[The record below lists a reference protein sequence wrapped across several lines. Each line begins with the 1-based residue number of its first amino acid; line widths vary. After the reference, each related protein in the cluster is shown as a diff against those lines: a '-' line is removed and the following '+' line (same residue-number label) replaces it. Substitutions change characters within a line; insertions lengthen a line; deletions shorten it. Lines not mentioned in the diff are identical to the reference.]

1 MARQIDNLL
10 CDLLDKLLRA
20 LADGPAG
27 NLLVCNVSSRLVP
40 RLVLRAP
47 TTLAALAARLVP
59 ACLAGHDALS
69 QLLARLFEL
78 PLGTTGKLR
87 ALIRWDLGLMLVNAI
102 KETLGLPADTVVAIA
117 AITRGAADACIVYLG
132 VADLPASMPSL
143 TANMPSSTTNL
154 YTSISLT
161 EFEAL
166 MPVAAPVAAPVA
178 DPSALAIFCESLA
191 TLVWAIAPHC
201 EHGGP
206 AARCSDCM
214 VRFVEELRAAK
225 RPARRSDPL
234 LVPPTQQLAQAR
246 GEAARGEA
254 ARGEIRGETRGE
266 TARGETRGEAARG
279 ETRGETARG
288 ETRGETARGETR
300 GEAARAVFDAARA
313 QLARAAMRQGLAAVP
328 LEPSVACPTEAAR
341 RPLQRANAMVGAMF
355 ANLGR
360 KRKHDE

>member
-27 NLLVCNVSSRLVP
+27 NLLVCNVSSRAVP

-102 KETLGLPADTVVAIA
+102 KETLGLPADNVVAIA

-132 VADLPASMPSL
+132 VADLPSSTASMPSS
-143 TANMPSSTTNL
+143 TANL

-166 MPVAAPVAAPVA
+166 MPVAAPVAAPAEAAAA

-246 GEAARGEA
+246 GET
-254 ARGEIRGETRGE
+254 RGETRGK
-266 TARGETRGEAARG
+266 TRGEV
-279 ETRGETARG
+279 
-288 ETRGETARGETR
+288 
-300 GEAARAVFDAARA
+300 ARAVFDAARA

>member
-1 MARQIDNLL
+1 
-10 CDLLDKLLRA
+10 
-20 LADGPAG
+20 
-27 NLLVCNVSSRLVP
+27 
-40 RLVLRAP
+40 
-47 TTLAALAARLVP
+47 
-59 ACLAGHDALS
+59 
-69 QLLARLFEL
+69 
-78 PLGTTGKLR
+78 
-87 ALIRWDLGLMLVNAI
+87 
-102 KETLGLPADTVVAIA
+102 
-117 AITRGAADACIVYLG
+117 
-132 VADLPASMPSL
+132 
-143 TANMPSSTTNL
+143 
-154 YTSISLT
+154 
-161 EFEAL
+161 
-166 MPVAAPVAAPVA
+166 MPVAAPVAAPAEAAAA

-234 LVPPTQQLAQAR
+234 LVPPSQQLAQAR
-246 GEAARGEA
+246 GET
-254 ARGEIRGETRGE
+254 RGEIRGET
-266 TARGETRGEAARG
+266 
-279 ETRGETARG
+279 
-288 ETRGETARGETR
+288 RGETR

-328 LEPSVACPTEAAR
+328 LEPSVACPIEAAR